1 MLTRM
6 RVICRPYRCYAW
18 FATDGSSLDCRLHG
32 HMQGR
37 EYAWTIITLIHLHAV
52 RCRVCGCSSEA
63 FPRFR
68 EAALELPRT
77 PSAKS
82 VLGFRE
88 VAHFPFRLG
97 FIPKRYI
104 LVNFREVVG
113 AFRKEAVRS
122 FGTARLNACPDVS
135 LAHRDNDSESHV
147 AIHTAISFIGEC
159 SCVRPKALGRLKGQ
173 LCDYAIAKCSS
184 SLSAVI
190 PCLFPVV
197 GSVTGTAVQA
207 TFSNSSRK
215 GGSLPGRLGTSE
227 SPFASRCGFPQLSCT
242 LQDL

>member
-1 MLTRM
+1 MLLCRRCGGMLTRM
-6 RVICRPYRCYAW
+6 RVICRAYRCYAW

-88 VAHFPFRLG
+88 VGPFLFRLG
-97 FIPKRYI
+97 FRSNGYI

-147 AIHTAISFIGEC
+147 VSYRNIIHW
-159 SCVRPKALGRLKGQ
+159 
-173 LCDYAIAKCSS
+173 
-184 SLSAVI
+184 
-190 PCLFPVV
+190 
-197 GSVTGTAVQA
+197 
-207 TFSNSSRK
+207 
-215 GGSLPGRLGTSE
+215 
-227 SPFASRCGFPQLSCT
+227 
-242 LQDL
+242 